1 MNDDAN
7 INPGALIEVRN
18 LVARYGELV
27 VLDDI
32 SFTVN
37 RREIFV
43 VIGGS
48 GSGKTTLFKH
58 MCGLLKPPAGEIL
71 YDGHNITDMDEDQ
84 LAVMQRQIGIA
95 FQSSGLFNSM
105 TVGENV
111 ALPLREY
118 GNVDPRLIDEVVRLK
133 LSLVGLDDAV
143 NKMPAELSG
152 GMKKRAGLARAIA
165 LDPPIVYFDEPSAGL
180 DPIMASGLD
189 DLILNLRDLLDITVI
204 IVTHELESIRKVA
217 DRVLMLDRGKII
229 FIGTVAE
236 AESSEVKRVRQFF
249 ERRADE
255 FIAHRNK

>member
-1 MNDDAN
+1 MTNNDS
-7 INPGALIEVRN
+7 PQPEVLIEVRN
-18 LVARYGELV
+18 LVARYGDLV
-27 VLDDI
+27 VLDDV
-32 SFTVN
+32 SFQVN

-58 MCGLLKPPAGEIL
+58 MTGLLKPHAGEIL
-71 YDGHNITDMDEDQ
+71 YDGHNITDMDEDE

-118 GNVDPRLIDEVVRLK
+118 GNVDPRLIDDVVRLK
-133 LSLVGLDDAV
+133 LSLVGLDQAV

-189 DLILNLRDLLDITVI
+189 DLILSLRDLLDITVI
-204 IVTHELESIRKVA
+204 IVTHELESIRRVA

-229 FIGTVAE
+229 FIGSVEE
-236 AESSEVKRVRQFF
+236 AETSDVKRVRQFF

-255 FIAHRNK
+255 HIAHRNI